1 MSRSNRDRFHRRYKI
16 ACTGRLTYAL
26 AQTCGPLELDDGGM
40 SIRCS
45 CEFSDRRCLSMVN
58 RFLPLSP
65 QPRTGK
71 QTSLPKHLR
80 RTRVDGVEYLRKALA
95 PKACPDLTCVD
106 GQVRTREPERIPVM
120 VPISRREM
128 MASLLVLPA
137 ALRAEADWIPLFDGR
152 TLNGWK
158 ASEGGGSFRIVDGQ
172 IAADGPRS
180 HLFYTGG
187 ARNADF
193 KNFELKADVLARPGA
208 NSGIYFHTKFQQE
221 DWPAKGFEVQINNTQ
236 KGDADYTER
245 KKTGSLYAVRDVY
258 KALVSD
264 NEWFQLHVLVRAK
277 QVQVR
282 LNGSLLVDYV
292 EPDPPVPVPDEPGR
306 VLDRGTFALQ
316 CHDPNSKAFF
326 RNILVKPLP
335 DDLPMA
341 SDVRPVVDEVYREL
355 LRMNAENYPVVDYH
369 VHLKG
374 GLTMEEALRESRRL
388 GIMYGIAVNCGL
400 GFPVTNDAAA
410 EEFLRGMK
418 GQPVFVAMQGEGR
431 EWVKLFSKEIIAK
444 FDYAF
449 TDAMTFTDDNGKRM
463 RLWIDE
469 EVGEIKDK
477 ERFTE
482 MCMNRILGVLNHEP
496 IDIYVNPTF
505 LPKVIAA
512 DYDRLWTPERM
523 EKVIDAAKRN
533 DIAIEINNTYRLP
546 SPAFIKAAKKAGIK
560 FSFGTNNAGN
570 KLGRLEYAVEMVKEC
585 GLTWQDI
592 FVPKPDGEKP
602 VQKRA
607 LS

>member
-1 MSRSNRDRFHRRYKI
+1 
-16 ACTGRLTYAL
+16 
-26 AQTCGPLELDDGGM
+26 
-40 SIRCS
+40 
-45 CEFSDRRCLSMVN
+45 
-58 RFLPLSP
+58 
-65 QPRTGK
+65 
-71 QTSLPKHLR
+71 
-80 RTRVDGVEYLRKALA
+80 
-95 PKACPDLTCVD
+95 
-106 GQVRTREPERIPVM
+106 M
-120 VPISRREM
+120 VPISRRELL
-128 MASLLVLPA
+128 ASLLVLPA
-137 ALRAEADWIPLFDGR
+137 ALRGEDDWIPLFDGR

-158 ASEGGGSFRIVDGQ
+158 ASESGGSFRVVDGQ

-180 HLFYTGG
+180 HLFYTGSV
-187 ARNADF
+187 RNADF

-208 NSGIYFHTKFQQE
+208 NSGIFFHTKFRPGG
-221 DWPAKGFEVQINNTQ
+221 WPEKGFEVQVNNTQ
-236 KGDADYTER
+236 KGDASYIER
-245 KKTGSLYAVRDVY
+245 RKTGSLYGVRNVY
-258 KALVSD
+258 KAFASD

-282 LNGSLLVDYV
+282 LNGTLLVDYV
-292 EPDPPVPVPDEPGR
+292 EPDPPVRVGDAPGR

-316 CHDPNSKAFF
+316 CHDPNSKVFF

-341 SDVRPVVDEVYREL
+341 TDERPVVDDVYREL

-374 GLTMEEALRESRRL
+374 GLTLEEALRESRRL

-410 EEFLRGMK
+410 EEFLRSMK

-431 EWVKLFSKEIIAK
+431 EWVKLFSKETIAK

-449 TDAMTFTDDNGKRM
+449 TDAMTFTDDSGKRM
-463 RLWIDE
+463 RLWIDD
-469 EVGEIKDK
+469 EVGEIPDK

-482 MCMNRILGVLNHEP
+482 MCVNRILGVLNHEP

-505 LPKVIAA
+505 LPKAIAA

-523 EKVIDAAKRN
+523 QKVIDAAKRN
-533 DIAIEINNTYRLP
+533 DVAIEINNTYRLP
-546 SPAFIKAAKKAGIK
+546 SPAFIKAAKKAGVK
-560 FSFGTNNAGN
+560 FAFGTNNGGRG
-570 KLGRLEYAVEMVKEC
+570 LGRLEYAVEMVKEC
-585 GLTWQDI
+585 GLTWQEI
-592 FVPKPDGEKP
+592 FVPKPEGEKP